1 VSIYWGFLG
10 GQGQN
15 RTADTKIFSL
25 CSADFSPV
33 TIALSCNY
41 PIRDGEI
48 KFLACLRFVT
58 HGLFRNVHKKTRN
71 VSNSLASTLPRCYLK
86 KNAYPPKVRI
96 IPQMRVK
103 LTAAQVESLKAPA
116 HGQQEYWDKKLPGF
130 GLRVSQ
136 GGRKTWTLLYR
147 HQKLMR
153 RLTVGTYPP
162 LSLADARDMAKAK
175 LAEVQRGLDPATL
188 KQEARDADTFAA
200 VAERYLAE
208 HAHVHKKA
216 SSVYEDEKIL
226 RRALLPAWGKR
237 KAADIKR
244 RDVIALVDGIATR
257 APIAANRTLSLASK
271 IFNFALSKEIIAAS
285 PAYRIP
291 KPGKEQTRERA
302 LSDDEI
308 ERFSKAIQGETAD
321 IAALFELLLRTGQ
334 RRSEVVEM
342 RWDELD
348 LGSGWWLIPA
358 ERTKNKRSHRIPLV
372 GRAIEILKAR
382 AAEALG
388 QEFVFPGRR
397 DGQAYVNMAK
407 PLARIIERM
416 GSLARA
422 AKEQPQAP
430 FTIHDLR
437 RTAATG
443 MARAG
448 VSGAVISRVLN
459 HVTASTGGSR
469 ITLIYNRYEYDEEK
483 RMALLKWEERLR
495 TLLDER
501 AQLVA
506 AAV

>member
-1 VSIYWGFLG
+1 
-10 GQGQN
+10 
-15 RTADTKIFSL
+15 
-25 CSADFSPV
+25 
-33 TIALSCNY
+33 
-41 PIRDGEI
+41 
-48 KFLACLRFVT
+48 
-58 HGLFRNVHKKTRN
+58 
-71 VSNSLASTLPRCYLK
+71 
-86 KNAYPPKVRI
+86 
-96 IPQMRVK
+96 MRAK
-103 LTAAQVESLKAPA
+103 LTSAFVESVKAPEN
-116 HGQQEYWDKKLPGF
+116 GQQEYWDSKLSGF

-208 HAHVHKKA
+208 HARVHKKA

-257 APIAANRTLSLASK
+257 APIAANRALSLASK
-271 IFNFALSKEIIAAS
+271 IFNFALFKEIIAVS
-285 PAYRIP
+285 PAYRVP

-308 ERFSKAIQGETAD
+308 GRFWQAIQGESAD
-321 IAALFELLLRTGQ
+321 VAALFELLLRTGQ

-342 RWDELD
+342 RWNEVD
-348 LGSGWWLIPA
+348 LESSWWQIPA
-358 ERTKNKRSHRIPLV
+358 ERTKNKRSHRIPFV
-372 GRAIEILKAR
+372 GRVFEILKAR
-382 AAEALG
+382 RVEAHG
-388 QEFVFPGRR
+388 QDFVFPGRR
-397 DGQAYVNMAK
+397 EAQAYVNMAK

-416 GSLARA
+416 GSLAA
-422 AKEQPQAP
+422 AEGQAQAP

-443 MARAG
+443 MAKAG
-448 VSGAVISRVLN
+448 VSGAVISKVLN

-469 ITLIYNRYEYDEEK
+469 ITMIYNRYEYDEEK
-483 RMALLKWEERLR
+483 RMALLKWDERLR
-495 TLLDER
+495 TLLNER
-501 AQLVA
+501 AQQVA
-506 AAV
+506 AA